1 MKTSLVR
8 FMTIVAITLGGCN
21 SEPAEEPGQSQ
32 SATETQAAPGG
43 AAGDP
48 AVAHHPEGPARPPEK
63 QDSMQM
69 EGTWERFT
77 ATLIQP
83 NTSLPFSTYVPKD
96 MIFEQASSGEGEG
109 YHFYTNFAGK
119 RNDNAF
125 VMLFLLPPGATREQA
140 QRIADAFVASRTQN
154 KEQIAR
160 AQLGTH
166 QDRFFYWAETY
177 PREYSEGVGP
187 RSAYIRRQW
196 IWLGDGKSLEATLQP
211 RP

>member
-1 MKTSLVR
+1 MKTSLVE
-8 FMTIVAITLGGCN
+8 FATIVAIALAACN
-21 SEPAEEPGQSQ
+21 SDASTNRGQAQ
-32 SATETQAAPGG
+32 SETETQAAPGG

-48 AVAHHPEGPARPPEK
+48 AVAHHPEAPARPAEK

-69 EGTWERFT
+69 EGMWERFT
-77 ATLIQP
+77 ATLVQP
-83 NTSLPFSTYVPKD
+83 NTSLAFSTYAPKD
-96 MIFEQASSGEGEG
+96 MIFEAASSGEGEG

-125 VMLFLLPPGATREQA
+125 AMLFLLPPGATREQA
-140 QRIADAFVASRTQN
+140 QRIADAFVASRQQS
-154 KEQIAR
+154 KGQIAR

-187 RSAYIRRQW
+187 RSAYIRGQW
-196 IWLGDGKSLEATLQP
+196 IWLGDGMSLEATLQP